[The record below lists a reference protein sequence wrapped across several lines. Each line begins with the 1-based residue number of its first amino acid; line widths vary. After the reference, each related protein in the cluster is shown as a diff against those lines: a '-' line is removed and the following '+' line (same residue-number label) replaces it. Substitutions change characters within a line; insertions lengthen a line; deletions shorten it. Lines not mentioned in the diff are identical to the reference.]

1 MRYLHTPFPILL
13 AAVMLLVACGD
24 ICGVEL
30 QSTRRSVRYLIPDGY
45 VGWLRIDY
53 GVNDAHAPG
62 YGVKRALPLPV
73 KDGAVIVELP
83 PGGHLVTSSPME
95 FGAAR
100 DEYYYSGNG
109 SLKALSQAHDT
120 GMVWN
125 KFNGRFGGA
134 ASQTEFMFIGS
145 SADYQK
151 YGYRHETPPMHGP
164 IKR

>member
-1 MRYLHTPFPILL
+1 MKYLHTPFPILL
-13 AAVMLLVACGD
+13 GAVMLLVASGD
-24 ICGVEL
+24 IRGGDL
-30 QSTRRSVRYLIPDGY
+30 LSTRRSVRYVIPDGY

-53 GVNDAHAPG
+53 GVSDAHAPG
-62 YGVKRALPLPV
+62 YGVKRALPLPSQ
-73 KDGAVIVELP
+73 DGAIIIELP

-100 DEYYYSGNG
+100 DEYYYSANG
-109 SLKALSQAHDT
+109 GLRVLSQAHDI

-134 ASQTEFMFIGS
+134 ATQTEFMFICT

-151 YGYRHETPPMHGP
+151 YGYRHDTPPMHGP

>member
-1 MRYLHTPFPILL
+1 MRYLRTPFPILL
-13 AAVMLLVACGD
+13 GAVMLLVACD
-24 ICGVEL
+24 L
-30 QSTRRSVRYLIPDGY
+30 QSTRRSVRYVIPDGY

-109 SLKALSQAHDT
+109 GQSLCRILAWSGTSSTADS
-120 GMVWN
+120 
-125 KFNGRFGGA
+125 GGCE
-134 ASQTEFMFIGS
+134 SNRILLIGS

-164 IKR
+164 VKR